1 MSPPW
6 PEADQTLGLLPWV
19 RPPPGR
25 GGVGARRPRARTLS
39 TDLSPLD
46 TQECT
51 LKVQEGKFKLQDL
64 LVVPMQRV
72 LKYHLLLKVGLP
84 LPAARAASGPAAS
97 RGAGGMRGRAGG
109 VYGGRWLSL
118 SALSERKSCGPSG
131 TAQGACGA
139 CGTETRREK
148 R

>member
-6 PEADQTLGLLPWV
+6 PEADQTLGPPPWV

-84 LPAARAASGPAAS
+84 LPAAGAASGLPGSLPGCGRHARTGGGCVRGPAAEPVCAQRAKVVQS
-97 RGAGGMRGRAGG
+97 VGDCSGRLRGVWHGD
-109 VYGGRWLSL
+109 S
-118 SALSERKSCGPSG
+118 S
-131 TAQGACGA
+131 
-139 CGTETRREK
+139 
-148 R
+148 